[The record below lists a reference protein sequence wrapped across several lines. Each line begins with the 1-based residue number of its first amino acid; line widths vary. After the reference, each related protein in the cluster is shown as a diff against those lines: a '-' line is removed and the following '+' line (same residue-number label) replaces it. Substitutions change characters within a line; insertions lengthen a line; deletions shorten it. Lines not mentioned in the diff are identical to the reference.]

1 MKLKNNK
8 SGAARAIRRDK
19 SGVAAAIRRDYQ
31 LYIMLVPVIIYYIIF
46 MYKPMYGLQIAFKD
60 YSLFKGIMDSPWC
73 GIKHFVTFFKG
84 PFFLRTLRNTVLI
97 SIYGL
102 LANMPAQIILA
113 LLFNELRNGAFKRT
127 IQTVSYL
134 PHFISTVVIAGLV
147 TNFLAPTNGM
157 INLIIEKLG
166 GEKIYFLT
174 KPEYF
179 RTIFTAMNVWAGTGF
194 GTIIYMAALSGIDT
208 SLYEAAIIDG
218 AGKLAQIRHVTLPG
232 ILPTI
237 VIMLIMSIG
246 NILNVGYEAIILL
259 YQPAT
264 YETAD
269 VISTYVYR
277 SGLVEG
283 HYDFSTAVGLFN
295 SVVALALTT
304 AANVIGRKT
313 AEISLW

>member
-1 MKLKNNK
+1 MAYRLLLKITACSK
-8 SGAARAIRRDK
+8 E
-19 SGVAAAIRRDYQ
+19 
-31 LYIMLVPVIIYYIIF
+31 
-46 MYKPMYGLQIAFKD
+46 LQIAHGAGSNTLSIF
-60 YSLFKGIMDSPWC
+60 S
-73 GIKHFVTFFKG
+73 TG
-84 PFFLRTLRNTVLI
+84 PFFFRTFRNTLLI

-113 LLFNELRNGAFKRT
+113 LLFNELKNGAFKRT
-127 IQTVSYL
+127 IQTISYL

-157 INLIIEKLG
+157 VNLILEKFG
-166 GEKIYFLT
+166 GDKIYFLT

-179 RTIFTAMNVWAGTGF
+179 RMIFTLMNMWAGTGF
-194 GTIIYMAALSGIDT
+194 GTIIYMAALSGIDS

-218 AGKLAQIRHVTLPG
+218 AGKLAQVRHVTLPG
-232 ILPTI
+232 IMPTI

-246 NILNVGYEAIILL
+246 NLLSVGYEAIILL

-264 YETAD
+264 YETSD
-269 VISTYVYR
+269 IISTYVYR

-295 SVVALALTT
+295 AIIALMLTT
-304 AANVIGRKT
+304 AANVIGRRT
-313 AEISLW
+313 AEVSLW